1 MLEATLRDR
10 AKGLL
15 TASGRSDVPPF
26 MVMDVMAA
34 AARIEAA
41 GGHVIHM
48 EVGQPAAP
56 APKAA
61 ISAARAA
68 LDGGRIDYT
77 SALGIASLRER
88 IARHYREAYGCAVDA
103 ERIVVTTGS
112 SGAFILGFLA
122 MFEPGD
128 RVAVTVPGYPPYRHI
143 LTALGCEPVLI
154 ETSSETRHALTG
166 EALLA
171 AHRKSPLKGVLVGSP
186 ANPTGTMMSREALT
200 SLIAAAEGAGIRFI
214 SDEIY
219 HGLDYAFPAVTAAEL
234 SPHAL
239 VINSFSKYFCMTGWR
254 VGWMVVP
261 EPLVR
266 PIERLQQNLAIS
278 VPTLS
283 QIAAEA
289 AFEGREEMEEVKRG
303 YQENRRILI
312 AGLPQ
317 AGLNKFLPADGAFY
331 LYADVSEFTSD
342 SFDFAK
348 QMLEQAHV
356 AATPGIDFDPVHG
369 HRYIRFSYARSADD
383 MREAV
388 ARVSRGGSGKARRGS
403 HQWPGRLGSLS
414 ALEKPPAP
422 LTLPPID
429 FGCRVETAVRASV
442 TDRSGTRIGGE
453 RHGGNDRNRSASR
466 GGTGKALVQDTLC
479 SGADRDRARR
489 AGRLAVARPGDQRLD
504 QGARRRLHQADQD
517 GDRAD
522 HLLHGGLRHLA
533 HPGRQEGRP
542 RRRQGAGLF
551 RGRLDLR
558 ADHRPGRRQSG
569 RRRARAWRREPMPR
583 RLRVTPSRRKR

>member
-1 MLEATLRDR
+1 MGEATLRERVAD
-10 AKGLL
+10 LL
-15 TASGRSDVPPF
+15 SASVRSDVPPF
-26 MVMDVMAA
+26 MVMDVMSA

-48 EVGQPAAP
+48 EVGQPSAS
-56 APKAA
+56 APKTAIAA
-61 ISAARAA
+61 AHRA
-68 LDGGRIDYT
+68 LDLGRIDYT

-88 IARHYREAYGCAVDA
+88 IARHYCDAYRCHVDPA
-103 ERIVVTTGS
+103 RIVITTGS
-112 SGAFILGFLA
+112 SGAFILAFLA

-154 ETSSETRHALTG
+154 ETTSDTRHALTG

-171 AHRKSPLKGVLVGSP
+171 AHRKAPLKGVLVGSP

-200 SLIAAAEGAGIRFI
+200 ALISAAEGAGIRFI

-289 AFEGREEMEEVKRG
+289 AFDGMEEMEAIKRG
-303 YQENRRILI
+303 YVENRRILI
-312 AGLPQ
+312 EGLPKAGLTD
-317 AGLNKFLPADGAFY
+317 FLPADGAFY
-331 LYADVSEFTSD
+331 LYADVSRFTGD
-342 SFDFAK
+342 SLEFAK
-348 QMLEQAHV
+348 RMLEQAKV
-356 AATPGIDFDPVHG
+356 AATPGVDFDPFHG
-369 HRYIRFSYARSADD
+369 KNFIRFSYARSADE

-388 ARVSRGGSGKARRGS
+388 
-403 HQWPGRLGSLS
+403 
-414 ALEKPPAP
+414 
-422 LTLPPID
+422 
-429 FGCRVETAVRASV
+429 
-442 TDRSGTRIGGE
+442 TRI
-453 RHGGNDRNRSASR
+453 
-466 GGTGKALVQDTLC
+466 
-479 SGADRDRARR
+479 ARW
-489 AGRLAVARPGDQRLD
+489 LA
-504 QGARRRLHQADQD
+504 
-517 GDRAD
+517 
-522 HLLHGGLRHLA
+522 
-533 HPGRQEGRP
+533 
-542 RRRQGAGLF
+542 
-551 RGRLDLR
+551 
-558 ADHRPGRRQSG
+558 
-569 RRRARAWRREPMPR
+569 
-583 RLRVTPSRRKR
+583 

>member
-10 AKGLL
+10 VRSLL
-15 TASGRSDVPPF
+15 TPSGRSQVPPF

-34 AARIEAA
+34 AARIEAS

-61 ISAARAA
+61 ISAAHAA
-68 LDGGRIDYT
+68 LDGARIDYT
-77 SALGIASLRER
+77 SALGMPSLRER
-88 IARHYREAYGCAVDA
+88 IARHYRETYGCAMEA

-112 SGAFILGFLA
+112 SGAFILAFLA
-122 MFEPGD
+122 MFEPRD

-154 ETSSETRHALTG
+154 ETSNETRHVLTG

-171 AHRKSPLKGVLVGSP
+171 AHRRTPLKGVLVGSP

-200 SLIAAAEGAGIRFI
+200 GLISAAEGAGIRFI

-219 HGLDYAFPAVTAAEL
+219 HGLDYAFAAVTAAEL

-254 VGWMVVP
+254 VGWMVLP
-261 EPLVR
+261 EPMVR
-266 PIERLQQNLAIS
+266 PVERLQQNLAIS

-289 AFEGREEMEEVKRG
+289 AFEGREEMEQVKRG

-312 AGLPQ
+312 DGLPQ
-317 AGLNKFLPADGAFY
+317 AGLDKFLPADGAFY
-331 LYADVSEFTSD
+331 LYADVSAFTSD
-342 SFDFAK
+342 SFEFAK

-369 HRYIRFSYARSADD
+369 HQFIRFSYARSAEE

-388 ARVSRGGSGKARRGS
+388 ARIAR
-403 HQWPGRLGSLS
+403 WLG
-414 ALEKPPAP
+414 
-422 LTLPPID
+422 
-429 FGCRVETAVRASV
+429 
-442 TDRSGTRIGGE
+442 
-453 RHGGNDRNRSASR
+453 
-466 GGTGKALVQDTLC
+466 
-479 SGADRDRARR
+479 
-489 AGRLAVARPGDQRLD
+489 
-504 QGARRRLHQADQD
+504 
-517 GDRAD
+517 
-522 HLLHGGLRHLA
+522 
-533 HPGRQEGRP
+533 
-542 RRRQGAGLF
+542 
-551 RGRLDLR
+551 
-558 ADHRPGRRQSG
+558 
-569 RRRARAWRREPMPR
+569 
-583 RLRVTPSRRKR
+583 